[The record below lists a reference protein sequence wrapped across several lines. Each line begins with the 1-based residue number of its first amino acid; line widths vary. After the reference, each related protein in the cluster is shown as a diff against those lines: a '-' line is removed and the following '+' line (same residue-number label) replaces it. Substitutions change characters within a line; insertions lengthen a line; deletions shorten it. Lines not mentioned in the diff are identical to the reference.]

1 MNGFSGFD
9 IAIALIVLYS
19 LYRGFKVGLIES
31 LVGLVGWFATLY
43 MGTHFAR
50 SMGGSFAGVVKDPVL
65 QTALAFLVIVLLM
78 LMIVWGFSIVLKSLI
93 NALALTPIE
102 KLAGG
107 VFGAARGVLIVLV
120 IMSFI
125 GSWAS
130 KESWWQESILARP
143 LTPYAPL
150 AMNVGKGLA
159 TTAWDELLPPKHDK
173 SKSAGKTESQLAANT
188 DSSRDP
194 VDGHAASNTPVIRSS
209 NSKSTATD

>member
-1 MNGFSGFD
+1 MSGFSGFD
-9 IAIALIVLYS
+9 IAIAVIVMWS

-43 MGTHFAR
+43 VGTHFAR
-50 SMGGSFAGVVKDPVL
+50 SVGGVFAGVVKDPVL

-120 IMSFI
+120 IMSLI

-130 KESWWQESILARP
+130 KESWWQESILARS

-150 AMNVGKGLA
+150 AMTVGKDLA
-159 TTAWDELLPPKHDK
+159 TTAWDEIVPPKSDK
-173 SKSAGKTESQLAANT
+173 AKLEAKRHKAEEHEQTERNT
-188 DSSRDP
+188 S
-194 VDGHAASNTPVIRSS
+194 SS
-209 NSKSTATD
+209 NSKSTASD